1 MVAQGVR
8 EVRMDMESNSS
19 KQFMERLVEFLRE
32 KKHAPDPGGEVIVR
46 RHEIGEVA
54 RGVGL
59 DEEEGWSKFMAL
71 NGTAWVGKPVVRSE
85 ERVYT
90 AVQLVWVHGD
100 PL

>member
-1 MVAQGVR
+1 VVVQGVR
-8 EVRMDMESNSS
+8 KVRRDVESNPS
-19 KQFMERLVEFLRE
+19 KQFMERLVEFLRK
-32 KKHAPDPGGEVIVR
+32 KKHAPDPGGEVLVR

-85 ERVYT
+85 ERGYT
-90 AVQLVWVHGD
+90 AVLLVWVDGE
-100 PL
+100 

>member
-1 MVAQGVR
+1 MVRRDV
-8 EVRMDMESNSS
+8 ESNPS
-19 KQFMERLVEFLRE
+19 KQFMQRLVEFLRE
-32 KKHAPDPGGEVIVR
+32 KQHAPDPGGEVLVR

-85 ERVYT
+85 ERGYT
-90 AVQLVWVHGD
+90 AVLLVWVDGE
-100 PL
+100 

>member
-8 EVRMDMESNSS
+8 KVRRDVESNPS

-32 KKHAPDPGGEVIVR
+32 KKHAPDPGGEVFVR
-46 RHEIGEVA
+46 RHELGEVA

-85 ERVYT
+85 ERGYT
-90 AVQLVWVHGD
+90 AVLLVWVDGE
-100 PL
+100 

>member
-19 KQFMERLVEFLRE
+19 KQFMERLVGFLRE
-32 KKHAPDPGGEVIVR
+32 KKHAPDSGGEVIVR

-54 RGVGL
+54 RSVGL
-59 DEEEGWSKFMAL
+59 DEGEGWSKFMAL

>member
-1 MVAQGVR
+1 VVAQGVR
-8 EVRMDMESNSS
+8 KVRRDVGSNPS

-32 KKHAPDPGGEVIVR
+32 KKHAPDPGGEVLVR

-85 ERVYT
+85 ERGYT
-90 AVQLVWVHGD
+90 AVLLVWVDGE
-100 PL
+100 

>member
-1 MVAQGVR
+1 
-8 EVRMDMESNSS
+8 MESNSS
-19 KQFMERLVEFLRE
+19 KQFMERLVGFLRE
-32 KKHAPDPGGEVIVR
+32 KKHAPDSGGEVIVR

-54 RGVGL
+54 RSVGL
-59 DEEEGWSKFMAL
+59 DEGEGWSKFMAL

>member
-1 MVAQGVR
+1 VVAQGVR
-8 EVRMDMESNSS
+8 EVRRDVESNPS

-32 KKHAPDPGGEVIVR
+32 KKHAPDPGGEVLVR

-85 ERVYT
+85 ERGYT
-90 AVQLVWVHGD
+90 AVLLVWVDGE
-100 PL
+100 